1 MTDVYLLLTFFNF
14 LYNDRFSADW
24 FKSCHSRIGGEQ
36 WFGMR
41 F

>member
-1 MTDVYLLLTFFNF
+1 MTDVYLLLTFLIFN
-14 LYNDRFSADW
+14 YDRFSADW